1 VKRLFC
7 NDRDFADL
15 LAQTL
20 KRKENVL
27 PILDGRLRQAEKEL
41 AEIEAANLDL
51 RRQLLDPNLRSQ
63 PGFMDWLGTEVG
75 HLGTQ
80 REAKLREVETLR
92 SQRTEFME
100 DAGLTDL
107 RKTSRDYLERFDR
120 LTPTERRT
128 IIESVIQKIVV
139 KPDNKLEIV
148 FFSDAIQAAEPVNRW
163 KRSTSAGGDGS

>member
-1 VKRLFC
+1 
-7 NDRDFADL
+7 
-15 LAQTL
+15 
-20 KRKENVL
+20 
-27 PILDGRLRQAEKEL
+27 
-41 AEIEAANLDL
+41 
-51 RRQLLDPNLRSQ
+51 
-63 PGFMDWLGTEVG
+63 MDWLGTEVG